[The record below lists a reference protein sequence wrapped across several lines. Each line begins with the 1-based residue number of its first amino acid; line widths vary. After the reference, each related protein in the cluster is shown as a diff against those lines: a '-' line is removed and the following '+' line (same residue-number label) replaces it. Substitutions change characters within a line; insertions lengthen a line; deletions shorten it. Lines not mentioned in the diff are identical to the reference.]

1 MTAAAQE
8 QSALAP
14 GGPVAATILD
24 LGQVLLWGGALVF
37 AFVMIVLAVALR
49 QPGAGVR
56 STRWIVGGG
65 VLLPVTVLSALLVVA
80 TLRSAEL
87 VPPNPPPGALR
98 ITLTAHLWWW
108 SVRYVDPLGGADVE
122 LANELHLPV
131 GVPVRLTL
139 LSRDVIHS
147 FWVPALAGKVDM
159 VPGRVNHL
167 VLRADRLGVYR
178 ALCAEFCGAQHAR
191 MALPVVVEPRADF
204 EAWLAAQR
212 APASEPSTPAARR
225 GRAAFVAHGCAACHR
240 VRGSVASH
248 SGADALVLGPD
259 LTHVGSRMQL
269 GAGTLPG
276 GRDAIAQWIA
286 QTQALKPGARMASF
300 DHLGADTVGDLA
312 DYLGSLR

>member
-37 AFVMIVLAVALR
+37 TFVMLVLAVALR
-49 QPGAGVR
+49 RSGAGVR

-65 VLLPVTVLSALLVVA
+65 VLLPVVVLSALLVLA

-122 LANELHLPV
+122 LANELHLPI

-167 VLRADRLGVYR
+167 VLRADRPGVYR

-204 EAWLAAQR
+204 DAWLAAQR
-212 APASEPSTPAARR
+212 APAAEPSTPAARR

-240 VRGSVASH
+240 VRGSVAGQS
-248 SGADALVLGPD
+248 SADALVLGPD

-286 QTQALKPGARMASF
+286 QAQALKPGARMASF